1 MPSLSLPP
9 ERYSSVL
16 TIWNIPSA
24 AAPAI
29 EAVPPT
35 VLEGKN
41 VLLLAHNLPDNLSA
55 YHWFKGKEPLDKDL
69 IIMHEIKSQETKQ
82 GKLHSGRETL
92 YPNGS
97 LMLQN
102 VTLKQ
107 SGIYNLNIRSET
119 PSPAST
125 LWRAQTLQL
134 SSQVRKSVLPPH
146 PVQVTPRAQSPEPQA
161 PVCGE
166 KGPPLYVSSTTQIIL
181 FSVVYTAQLSKP
193 SIRSNGT
200 TAVEGQDTVEITCDP
215 PFLKTTYTW
224 RLNGKELP
232 GDTNV
237 SLSQGNTTLTLLKV
251 SRHLKGRYECKVQNP
266 LGVFR
271 SNPFTLDVF
280 YGPDNP
286 QIFPPDKYFEEGKNL
301 WLSCQATSHPKA
313 QYSWNVNGEHWSS
326 RQDIFIHKVNMSN
339 SGLYTCHVNNPTTG
353 RNDFKVKEITIVGK
367 WLLVTSEPDSG
378 VQSNFL

>member
-1 MPSLSLPP
+1 MLRLSSGEQPSWR
-9 ERYSSVL
+9 E
-16 TIWNIPSA
+16 PSTPWPKVRQWGPGKPGGA
-24 AAPAI
+24 AA
-29 EAVPPT
+29 AVP
-35 VLEGKN
+35 
-41 VLLLAHNLPDNLSA
+41 
-55 YHWFKGKEPLDKDL
+55 
-69 IIMHEIKSQETKQ
+69 
-82 GKLHSGRETL
+82 
-92 YPNGS
+92 GS
-97 LMLQN
+97 
-102 VTLKQ
+102 VHK
-107 SGIYNLNIRSET
+107 
-119 PSPAST
+119 
-125 LWRAQTLQL
+125 QTLQL

-280 YGPDNP
+280 C
-286 QIFPPDKYFEEGKNL
+286 E
-301 WLSCQATSHPKA
+301 
-313 QYSWNVNGEHWSS
+313 
-326 RQDIFIHKVNMSN
+326 
-339 SGLYTCHVNNPTTG
+339 
-353 RNDFKVKEITIVGK
+353 
-367 WLLVTSEPDSG
+367 
-378 VQSNFL
+378 